1 VNRQQEVIGVGV
13 AQGGI
18 LPNQLD
24 EILRKMAGTHEKL
37 LTYLAT
43 LDDDGAN
50 RPVGAEHW
58 SPRAMVGHLAD
69 AERAHRRFLQAVA
82 DGNPP
87 ARLDGFDLDAWNA
100 ARVARRAGQ
109 TLAETLADFEAE
121 RAQTLAY
128 LPTIPAEAWTA
139 MGDHPVFGHVSVEY
153 VVRVIGIHERMHLTE
168 MMG

>member
-1 VNRQQEVIGVGV
+1 MSS
-13 AQGGI
+13 
-18 LPNQLD
+18 QLD
-24 EILRKMAGTHEKL
+24 ETLRKMAGTHQKL
-37 LTYLAT
+37 LAYLAA
-43 LDDDGAN
+43 LDEDGAN
-50 RPVGAEHW
+50 RPVGPEHW

-87 ARLDGFDLDAWNA
+87 ARLDGFDLDVWNA

-109 TLAETLADFEAE
+109 TLAEVLAAFEAE
-121 RAQTLAY
+121 RVQTLAY
-128 LPTIPAEAWTA
+128 LPTIPAAAWTA
-139 MGDHPVFGHVSVEY
+139 TGDHPALGHVSVEF